1 MAKKKK
7 VKKEEPYWAP
17 LPRQSLSKAQTIAI
31 VVRNLIPLACI
42 LIFGGSA
49 LEFLLLSVFNL
60 SLTIACIAVVGVGV
74 STEVEVG
81 DAGMLNAVSA
91 WITLLLIGLF
101 ISLLLTGMFG
111 WVIALFA
118 SFTKD
123 GVFTR
128 TLIWSA
134 VAIMVSAA
142 FESYRQYR
150 ADLRSGLSEELRK
163 QRDQPIVLVHVLSGG
178 LIFIM
183 SGELLNMGKIGL
195 AVMTIAVT
203 ALFIFRDLRPDLMRE
218 LTRPSNKPP

>member
-1 MAKKKK
+1 MAKKAKK
-7 VKKEEPYWAP
+7 QEPYWAS

-42 LIFGGSA
+42 LVFDGSA
-49 LEFLLLSVFNL
+49 LEFLLLSVFSL
-60 SLTIACIAVVGVGV
+60 SLTIACIGVVGVAV
-74 STEVEVG
+74 STEIEEA

-91 WITLLLIGLF
+91 WISLVLIGMF
-101 ISLLLTGMFG
+101 VSLLLTAMFG

-118 SFTKD
+118 SFTRD
-123 GVFTR
+123 GLFTP
-128 TLIWSA
+128 TLLWSA
-134 VAIMVSAA
+134 VAIVVSALP
-142 FESYRQYR
+142 ESFRQYR
-150 ADLRSGLSEELRK
+150 ADRRSGLSEELRK
-163 QRDQPIVLVHVLSGG
+163 QRDQPIVLGHVLSAG

-183 SGELLNMGKIGL
+183 AGELLNMGTFGV

>member
-163 QRDQPIVLVHVLSGG
+163 QRDQPIVLVHVLSAG